1 MSPGPILLP
10 SQDRRPRDPPTANY
24 PARSDFCDLT
34 RSPTLHER
42 MPVILEREQFPVWL
56 DHNVRDVKSILR
68 AANANGLSM
77 FPVSRDVNKVA
88 NDGPALI
95 ERTAEPTDE
104 APRQRS
110 LF

>member
-1 MSPGPILLP
+1 MGLGV
-10 SQDRRPRDPPTANY
+10 R
-24 PARSDFCDLT
+24 
-34 RSPTLHER
+34 R

-56 DHNVRDVKSILR
+56 DHNVRDVKSILH

-88 NDGPALI
+88 NDRPALI
-95 ERTAEPTDE
+95 ERAPEPTAEV
-104 APRQRS
+104 PRQGS